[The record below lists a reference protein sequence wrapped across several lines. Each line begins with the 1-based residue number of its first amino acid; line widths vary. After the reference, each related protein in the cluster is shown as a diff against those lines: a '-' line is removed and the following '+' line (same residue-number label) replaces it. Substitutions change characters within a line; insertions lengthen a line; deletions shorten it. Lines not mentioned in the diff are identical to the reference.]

1 MLAVLNISTITT
13 KDLMQV
19 TSAEDFSIM
28 HVELSPKLVFSKSW
42 LQFKVSHYVSFPFF
56 HFFSFSLKYEY

>member
-1 MLAVLNISTITT
+1 MLAILNISTIIT

-28 HVELSPKLVFSKSW
+28 HVELST
-42 LQFKVSHYVSFPFF
+42 
-56 HFFSFSLKYEY
+56 